1 MSSALRTCF
10 KTSSCLHKYCCCASS
25 GQPERTC
32 LTLPRYWWRFLRVLS
47 VVLPINSSLTLV
59 LDSCRI
65 ISLITQV
72 VYFGAGFHFVFQ
84 LEILM
89 LGYMFRPPVCG
100 TQCSLPHVS
109 FYYWS
114 CSVHT
119 RQLQRVPSCK
129 ILRGSAQSREVVKSP
144 MPNKSIYQRKRKLDY
159 Q

>member
-59 LDSCRI
+59 LDSCWI
-65 ISLITQV
+65 ISLIAQV

-100 TQCSLPHVS
+100 TQCSLPTTAS
-109 FYYWS
+109 S
-114 CSVHT
+114 L
-119 RQLQRVPSCK
+119 LQNPARIRTKQRSCK
-129 ILRGSAQSREVVKSP
+129 IA
-144 MPNKSIYQRKRKLDY
+144 
-159 Q
+159 